1 MSRETFTSF
10 TEKFFEVEH
19 CIRYFTLGMEP
30 SHIFENLIT
39 LDLDNGE
46 NSRLFK
52 AANLAVRSSNWR
64 IGIFSDFIILCGQLY
79 SKGTL
84 AIFQDQLPG
93 SCFAI
98 FTDSGKDAIDCLDE
112 MPEE

>member
-30 SHIFENLIT
+30 SHIFENLTT
-39 LDLDNGE
+39 LELEGE
-46 NSRLFK
+46 ECCRLFN
-52 AANLAVRSSNWR
+52 AVNLDVRNRNWR
-64 IGIFSDFIILCGQLY
+64 IGIFSDVIVLCGQLY
-79 SKGTL
+79 PKGTL

-93 SCFAI
+93 SCFAV
-98 FTDSGKDAIDCLDE
+98 FMDANGDATD
-112 MPEE
+112 